1 MEQSTMS
8 RIAVL
13 LTIVSE
19 LVVRATVAS
28 AAEPQAGP
36 ASAASAAQAAAGP
49 PMFVAVGYALRRMT
63 SRDGLTWLDEQAAPE
78 HGQDKNYL
86 LRGVAYGQGKIVAV
100 GGSRTSRILVSDDH
114 GRTWRDVSLQENF
127 LSDVAFGNGRFV
139 AVGYRGALHSADGVA
154 WSKPTAVG
162 GVSWRRVEF
171 AAGKF
176 VAIGAPGRAGT
187 PPGWRATSVDGEGWD
202 PQPLA
207 DDGVPHALA
216 YGGGRFVVVGENGL
230 CETSDDGIEWQR
242 RALPEGAGS
251 LTDLVWTGREFLA
264 SDGRATFRS
273 ADGAE
278 WTKFDARMPSRS
290 CFGGGRFVGCSA
302 GRFSTSSDAR
312 TWTPVDTAHRQ
323 QVTKIIYVPA
333 P

>member
-1 MEQSTMS
+1 ML
-8 RIAVL
+8 RIAFL
-13 LTIVSE
+13 STIVT
-19 LVVRATVAS
+19 ATLAS
-28 AAEPQAGP
+28 AAEPQSGRP
-36 ASAASAAQAAAGP
+36 VAAAEQTADGP

-63 SRDGLTWLDEQAAPE
+63 SRDGLVWSNEQASPE

-100 GGSRTSRILVSDDH
+100 GGSRTSRILVSENY
-114 GRTWRDVSLQENF
+114 GRDWRDVSIEENF

-139 AVGYRGALHSADGVA
+139 AAGYRGALHSADGIT

-176 VAIGAPGRAGT
+176 VAIGTPGPAGSA
-187 PPGWRATSVDGEGWD
+187 PGWRATSVDGVRWD

-207 DDGVPHALA
+207 DEGVPHALA
-216 YGGGRFVVVGENGL
+216 YGGGRFVVVGDDGL
-230 CETSDDGIEWQR
+230 CETSDDGIRWQR
-242 RALPEGAGS
+242 RALPEGAES
-251 LTDLVWTGREFLA
+251 LTDLIWTGREFLA
-264 SDGRATFRS
+264 SDGRAAFRS
-273 ADGAE
+273 ADGAV

-290 CFGGGRFVGCSA
+290 CLGGGRFVGCSA
-302 GRFSTSSDAR
+302 GRLSTSTDAR
-312 TWTPVDTAHRQ
+312 AWTPVDTAHRLQ
-323 QVTKIIYVPA
+323 ITKIIHVPA